1 MGFEQVLI
9 MMTVKAKEHGLDL
22 TVMEKALGI
31 IPNKRS
37 KTCLLTHQSDINAAK
52 RIKVIK

>member
-1 MGFEQVLI
+1 MNFEQLVH
-9 MMTVKAKEHGLDL
+9 MMGVKASRCGLDL

-37 KTCLLTHQSDINAAK
+37 NTCQLTYQSDINTAK
-52 RIKVIK
+52 RLR